1 MPPSEPFVK
10 GEKICVSQIQH
21 FSVNDGEGIRSTVF
35 LSGCP
40 LRCRWCCNPETWTS
54 TPKSGRLPG
63 AKEESCGRFLSVA
76 EVMKE
81 LVRHA
86 IFYRESGGGVTWS
99 GGEPFFF
106 PGNLR
111 ALVRACADRG
121 IPQAVETTC
130 HFDWEECADIVGL
143 LDFVF
148 ADIKHMDGGVH
159 ERLTGIGNERILS
172 NMKRLGATG
181 ADAVV
186 RVPLL
191 SGVNDD
197 EQNVARTA
205 RFVRE
210 HFRRPKMELLPYHD
224 FGRAKYRMLGM
235 ESFWTEFETP
245 SKERVA
251 SLEALIRSEGV
262 EPVSYR

>member
-1 MPPSEPFVK
+1 MPPSEVCPAD
-10 GEKICVSQIQH
+10 ERICVSQMQH

-40 LRCRWCCNPETWTS
+40 LRCRWCCNPETWTP

-63 AKEESCGRFLSVA
+63 GKEETFGRFLTVA
-76 EVMKE
+76 EVMRE
-81 LVRHA
+81 LERHA

-106 PGNLR
+106 PRNLR
-111 ALVRACADRG
+111 ALARACADRG

-130 HFDWEECADIVGL
+130 HFDWEECADIVEL

-148 ADIKHMDGGVH
+148 ADIKHMDGAVH
-159 ERLTGIGNERILS
+159 ERLTGIGNERILL
-172 NMKRLGATG
+172 NLKRLGETG
-181 ADAVV
+181 IDAVV

-197 EQNVARTA
+197 EVNVALTA

-210 HFRRPKMELLPYHD
+210 RFRRPKIELLPYHD
-224 FGRAKYRMLGM
+224 FGHAKYRMLGM
-235 ESFWTEFETP
+235 ETFWTEFETP
-245 SKERVA
+245 TKERVA
-251 SLEALIRSEGV
+251 SLEALVRSEGV